1 MRALRLATCLLG
13 FALLACGVSNP
24 SGPSTPLGVNG
35 QAIVGGTPS
44 TGDPSVFMLDVKGN
58 NGATTRCSATLIAP
72 STLLTAAHCL
82 DPAMLG
88 ATSLT
93 VVATNVATEA
103 EVIPGVNTVD
113 VIETRLHPL
122 WNGAADLGNDLGLA
136 RLATAQP
143 FAPSPWNRE
152 SLAGLGGAPVR
163 VLGYGAST
171 PDGGTGSKRVAL
183 MTIRQLTPDLIS
195 LGDFVSTGICH
206 GDSGGPTFHTFGDG
220 VERLVGV
227 HSFTRADDCLDG
239 ADTRVDA
246 KAPFLLE
253 WLAEKDQRCGA
264 DFVCALGA
272 CAPADPDCVEA
283 GASCEGAW
291 QCPGRECVTD
301 AQHAAAYCSKR
312 CATDGDCPAPLK
324 CDVARSVCQRA
335 QLPSVRAG
343 EPCLPGA
350 TFCLNGAL
358 CTGDSVD
365 VARCS
370 QPCTRSIE
378 CVPGQS
384 CRAGFSGGTAC
395 FDPAPITLPAGRLEL
410 PAATGCS
417 TGTGELAALAL
428 LWLAR
433 ARRGSCARGT

>member
-1 MRALRLATCLLG
+1 
-13 FALLACGVSNP
+13 
-24 SGPSTPLGVNG
+24 
-35 QAIVGGTPS
+35 
-44 TGDPSVFMLDVKGN
+44 
-58 NGATTRCSATLIAP
+58 
-72 STLLTAAHCL
+72 
-82 DPAMLG
+82 
-88 ATSLT
+88 
-93 VVATNVATEA
+93 
-103 EVIPGVNTVD
+103 
-113 VIETRLHPL
+113 
-122 WNGAADLGNDLGLA
+122 
-136 RLATAQP
+136 
-143 FAPSPWNRE
+143 
-152 SLAGLGGAPVR
+152 
-163 VLGYGAST
+163 
-171 PDGGTGSKRVAL
+171 

-253 WLAEKDQRCGA
+253 WLAQKDQSCGA
-264 DFVCALGA
+264 DFVCAVGA

-291 QCPGRECVTD
+291 QCRGRECVND
-301 AQHAAAYCSKR
+301 AQHAARYCSKG
-312 CATDGDCPAPLK
+312 CSTDGDCPAPMT
-324 CDVARSVCQRA
+324 CDVARSVCERA
-335 QLPSVRAG
+335 QLPSVRPG

-358 CTGDSVD
+358 CTGDAVD
-365 VARCS
+365 AARCS

-378 CVPGQS
+378 CVAGQS

-417 TGTGELAALAL
+417 TGEGGLAALAL
-428 LWLAR
+428 LGLAR
-433 ARRGSCARGT
+433 ARRRSGRGT